1 MSVSVSGCLCIVCSL
16 SRVIAFA
23 CVYLFPSLGSCIANK
38 LHLFG
43 DDKEEQK
50 KMSAA
55 NTLAAGLPLPE
66 DVMSHQEQLLLLGLA
81 KDNEEAEAM
90 LKRAGAQVA
99 LSNAAAGGGERREAP
114 TLYTAPDPNEDPE
127 AKRAME
133 ELAVLALQVQN
144 VIASGTAVHA
154 CTDD

>member
-1 MSVSVSGCLCIVCSL
+1 MYVCGYVDIYT
-16 SRVIAFA
+16 VIFKM
-23 CVYLFPSLGSCIANK
+23 YIFRIANK

-99 LSNAAAGGGERREAP
+99 LSSASNDQRREAP

-144 VIASGTAVHA
+144 VIASG
-154 CTDD
+154 